1 MSVKLVR
8 DLMHIGV
15 ATCRADTPLVEAV
28 RILLRDQLESLI
40 VLDDNS
46 HAVGLLGRTEAV
58 SAYGQSGASIKETGT
73 LTVAEVM
80 RPEIAE
86 VPPDIP
92 AAAAAQIM
100 IDRGVRELHLLH
112 HDSGI
117 NWPAAVLRFD
127 DILRYLAA
135 ESEEDLAGMGAGAA
149 RKTPFDIFKERYSK

>member
-15 ATCRADTPLVEAV
+15 TTCRADTPLLEAV
-28 RILLRDQLESLI
+28 RILLREQLESLV

-46 HAVGLLGRTEAV
+46 HAVGLLGRAEAV
-58 SAYGQSGASIKETGT
+58 SVFGRSGASIKETET

-80 RPEIAE
+80 KPEIAE
-86 VPPDIP
+86 IPPDIP
-92 AAAAAQIM
+92 ATAAAQIM
-100 IDRGVRELHLLH
+100 IDRGVRELHLMH
-112 HDSGI
+112 HDGGFD
-117 NWPAAVLRFD
+117 WPAAVLRFE

-135 ESEEDLAGMGAGAA
+135 ESEKDTAGMGAGAA